1 MSETIKMSGRLL
13 IFDKIS
19 KNEVVFPKDCELSY
33 PEKVP
38 VTWEF
43 NTVDPGAVKG
53 FAVVKKDERGLLCVV
68 ELTNFERDV
77 LQKCFHD
84 ELPIGGYYQPVETHN
99 ENGLRVVDKATLRMI
114 GITLEPA
121 DDELKMKVVEESH
134 SAKTK
139 PPLGVMP
146 KDIWDRKRQKELAA
160 AMKKYGIDSTENLS
174 KAKEWLDNYNK
185 SLAEAKK
192 NTKTLANSGSGVLYS
207 SDIQGFSTS
216 GMAANISGMSLS
228 GVKFA
233 PTGDT
238 NNSSI
243 YIDRIELPNVSNAN
257 EFVEALKTLPTL
269 ATAQAT
275 SRKK

>member
-13 IFDKIS
+13 IFDNIS

-53 FAVVKKDERGLLCVV
+53 FAVVNKDERGLLCVV

-114 GITLEPA
+114 GITLGPA
-121 DDELKMKVVEESH
+121 DDELKMKVVEESY

-146 KDIWDRKRQKELAA
+146 KDIWDRKRQEELAA
-160 AMKKYGIDSTENLS
+160 AMNRYLEAGKKIP
-174 KAKEWLDNYNK
+174 KEWIEEYNELGDK
-185 SLAEAKK
+185 WEGKK
-192 NTKTLANSGSGVLYS
+192 
-207 SDIQGFSTS
+207 
-216 GMAANISGMSLS
+216 
-228 GVKFA
+228 
-233 PTGDT
+233 
-238 NNSSI
+238 
-243 YIDRIELPNVSNAN
+243 E
-257 EFVEALKTLPTL
+257 
-269 ATAQAT
+269 
-275 SRKK
+275 